1 MFWGRFGKCMTVLAR
16 LTAKVLLTNVFY
28 YIGKFYFLFLGCF
41 HALVS
46 PATKKQEPFSMRWEW
61 GGDSPEVSGDSR
73 AGTAGDEGLCPGH
86 LFAQSWS
93 RSKERLCANGF

>member
-1 MFWGRFGKCMTVLAR
+1 MTVLAR

-46 PATKKQEPFSMRWEW
+46 PVTKKQEPFSMRWEW

-73 AGTAGDEGLCPGH
+73 AGTLLRVGADLRRGCVQMAFDFLMSQYLEWVG
-86 LFAQSWS
+86 
-93 RSKERLCANGF
+93 